1 MARLTLDTLLQI
13 LRESAGEEEGVD
25 LGGDIL
31 DTPFVELGY
40 DSLALLQATGRI
52 ERDLG
57 VALPDDVVAEAE
69 TPALLLALVNGAEA
83 LPVAA

>member
-57 VALPDDVVAEAE
+57 VSLPDDVVAEAE
-69 TPALLLALVNGAEA
+69 TPALLLDLVNGADA
-83 LPVAA
+83 VAVAA

>member
-13 LRESAGEEEGVD
+13 LRECAGEEEGVD

-69 TPALLLALVNGAEA
+69 TPALLLDLVNGAEA
-83 LPVAA
+83 VPLAA

>member
-1 MARLTLDTLLQI
+1 MQI
-13 LRESAGEEEGVD
+13 LRECAGEEEGVD

-52 ERDLG
+52 ERDFG

-69 TPALLLALVNGAEA
+69 TPALLLGLVNGAEA
-83 LPVAA
+83 VPVAA

>member
-83 LPVAA
+83 VPVAA

>member
-13 LRESAGEEEGVD
+13 LRECAGEEEGVD

-31 DTPFVELGY
+31 NTPFVDLGY

-69 TPALLLALVNGAEA
+69 TPALLLDLVNGAEA
-83 LPVAA
+83 VPLAA

>member
-13 LRESAGEEEGVD
+13 LRECAGEEEGVD

-52 ERDLG
+52 ERDFG

-69 TPALLLALVNGAEA
+69 TPALLLGLVNGAEA
-83 LPVAA
+83 VPVAA